1 MQSQIKEIIE
11 YSIKKGIETQHSEE
25 AAKLYAEEFS
35 KKFEK
40 LLGTPEEVTE
50 ILKDCINFN
59 YAFTAISSKNELLGL
74 VGFYHKRSSLMDVKL
89 KKLIKKYGFLSG
101 LYKKIVISILFFKK
115 RDNNKQL
122 LMDGIVVK
130 LKGKGI
136 GTALIRKLVE
146 FAKENNMNSIKLDVI
161 DYNPAKRL
169 YNREGFIVTNHIKN
183 LKIVKYFIGVGG
195 LSTMVK
201 KI

>member
-11 YSIKKGIETQHSEE
+11 YSIKKGIETQHREE
-25 AAKLYAEEFS
+25 AAKLYTEEFS

-183 LKIVKYFIGVGG
+183 LKIVKYFIGVSG

>member
-11 YSIKKGIETQHSEE
+11 YSIKKGIETQHREE

-169 YNREGFIVTNHIKN
+169 YNREGFIKTNHIKN
-183 LKIVKYFIGVGG
+183 LKIVKYYIGVGG
-195 LSTMVK
+195 LTTMVK
-201 KI
+201 KL

>member
-1 MQSQIKEIIE
+1 MQSEIKEVIQ
-11 YSIKKGIETQHSEE
+11 YSIKKGIEIEHREE
-25 AAKLYAEEFS
+25 VARLYAEEFS

-40 LLGTPEEVTE
+40 LLGTPEAVTE
-50 ILKDCINFN
+50 VLKDCINFN

-74 VGFYHKRSSLMDVKL
+74 VGFYHKRSSLMDIKL

-161 DYNPAKRL
+161 DYNPAMRL
-169 YNREGFIVTNHIKN
+169 YNREGFIKTNNIKN
-183 LKIVKYFIGVGG
+183 LKIVKYYIGVGG
-195 LSTMVK
+195 LTTMVK
-201 KI
+201 KL

>member
-1 MQSQIKEIIE
+1 MKSEIKEIIE
-11 YSIKKGIETQHSEE
+11 YSIKKGIEIEHREE
-25 AAKLYAEEFS
+25 AARLYAEEFS

-74 VGFYHKRSSLMDVKL
+74 VGFYHKRSSLMDIKL

-101 LYKKIVISILFFKK
+101 LYKKIVFSILFFKK
-115 RDNNKQL
+115 RDSNKQL

-161 DYNPAKRL
+161 DHNPAKRL

-201 KI
+201 NI